1 MMLIYFI
8 LSIILMGIFM
18 YLSRWAGWKKDIGK
32 QIDNYKQLRRQLP
45 DANEN
50 NLSSRLLRIKIK
62 NDLNP
67 SLKKHYETLSSQSGL
82 TLRNTLFFIIE
93 YDYIRGRGL
102 NPVESGPLLFLNKV
116 KEHID
121 DTVRREFPRG
131 A

>member
-1 MMLIYFI
+1 MILIYFI
-8 LSIILMGIFM
+8 LSIIVFGIIM
-18 YLSRWAGWKKDIGK
+18 YLSRWSGWKKDIRR
-32 QIDNYKQLRRQLP
+32 QIDNYKQLRKQLP

-50 NLSSRLLRIKIK
+50 NLASRLLRIKIR

-67 SLKKHYETLSSQSGL
+67 TLKKHYETLSTQSGL
-82 TLRNTLFFIIE
+82 TLRNTLYFIIE

-102 NPVESGPLLFLNKV
+102 NPVESGPMLFLNKV

-121 DTVRREFPRG
+121 NTVRKEFPRG

>member
-1 MMLIYFI
+1 MIVIYFI
-8 LSIILMGIFM
+8 LSIFVMGIFM
-18 YLSRWAGWKKDIGK
+18 YLSRWSGWKRDIGK
-32 QIDNYKQLRRQLP
+32 QIDNYKQLRKQLP

-50 NLSSRLLRIKIK
+50 NLASRLLRIKIK

-102 NPVESGPLLFLNKV
+102 NPVESGPMLFLNKV
-116 KEHID
+116 KDHIND
-121 DTVRREFPRG
+121 AVRKEFPEG

>member
-1 MMLIYFI
+1 MIVIYFI
-8 LSIILMGIFM
+8 LSIFVMGIFM
-18 YLSRWAGWKKDIGK
+18 YLSRWSGWKKDIGK
-32 QIDNYKQLRRQLP
+32 QIDNYKQLRKQLP

-50 NLSSRLLRIKIK
+50 NLASRLLRIKIK

-102 NPVESGPLLFLNKV
+102 NPVESGPMLFLNKV
-116 KEHID
+116 KDHID
-121 DTVRREFPRG
+121 DTVRKEFPKG